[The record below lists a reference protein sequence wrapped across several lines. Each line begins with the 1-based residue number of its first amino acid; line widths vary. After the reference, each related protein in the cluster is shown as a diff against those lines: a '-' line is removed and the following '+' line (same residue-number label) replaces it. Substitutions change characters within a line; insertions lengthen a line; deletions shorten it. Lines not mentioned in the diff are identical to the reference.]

1 MHVSKHSMWRFFCV
15 YGVYWVGTKQGLCIT
30 GMREKHKT
38 LTLAKK
44 RQVERTWIGSRSET
58 LVFLGKHSWRFIFHI
73 EHICKQISC
82 SWFHIPRSILQES
95 EHYLVRRVFLHNCPY
110 FELSNCMFA
119 PIFLALYACPYFLNL
134 KVSLAP
140 VPWRRVNGVK
150 YKLKRQKCP
159 RHK

>member
-1 MHVSKHSMWRFFCV
+1 
-15 YGVYWVGTKQGLCIT
+15 
-30 GMREKHKT
+30 MREKHKT

-73 EHICKQISC
+73 EHICEQISC

-119 PIFLALYACPYFLNL
+119 PIFLLCMFGPVFWIWRFHLPLFREGELTVLSTSWKDRNALNMNDLRIDPNFFVQTYCPFILQ
-134 KVSLAP
+134 V
-140 VPWRRVNGVK
+140 
-150 YKLKRQKCP
+150 
-159 RHK
+159 